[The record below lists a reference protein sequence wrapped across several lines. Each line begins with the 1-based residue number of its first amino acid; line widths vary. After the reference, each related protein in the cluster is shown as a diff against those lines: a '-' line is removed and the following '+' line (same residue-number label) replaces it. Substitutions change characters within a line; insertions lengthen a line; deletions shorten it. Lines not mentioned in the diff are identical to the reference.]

1 MFKLSNSPLDTK
13 ALATALEDAHAGA
26 LVTFEGKVRNH
37 NHGRAVTKLEY
48 EGAEDMASAEF
59 AKIVTDA
66 REQFEIVGAAGAH
79 RVGILHPGET
89 AVWIGVTSV
98 HRSAAFAACK
108 FLIDE
113 LKKRLP
119 VWKKE
124 HYTDGS
130 SDWINNP

>member
-1 MFKLSNSPLDTK
+1 MFKLSDKPLDVP
-13 ALATALEDAHAGA
+13 ALGKALEDVHAGA
-26 LVTFEGKVRNH
+26 LVVFEGKVRNH
-37 NHGRAVTKLEY
+37 NHGRTVIRLEY
-48 EGAEDMASAEF
+48 EGAEDMAATEF
-59 AKIVTDA
+59 AKIVSDA

-79 RVGILHPGET
+79 RVGVLHPGET

-98 HRSAAFAACK
+98 HRSSAFAACK
-108 FLIDE
+108 FIIDE

-124 HYTDGS
+124 HYNDGS